1 MGNGFSWEKDMLPK
15 IKDVVYRTF
24 KGCQDSQTSDHK
36 NRFEIYGLDLVL
48 DEELNPWVIEINLSP
63 ACSERVPWLTKML
76 DDMAFDLIIWLERN
90 ILLAQSVEEARQMTD
105 VLQKKRMVYWK
116 NKESYDSLMTLNNY

>member
-1 MGNGFSWEKDMLPK
+1 
-15 IKDVVYRTF
+15 
-24 KGCQDSQTSDHK
+24 
-36 NRFEIYGLDLVL
+36 
-48 DEELNPWVIEINLSP
+48 
-63 ACSERVPWLTKML
+63 ML

-116 NKESYDSLMTLNNY
+116 NKESYDSLMTLNNE

>member
-1 MGNGFSWEKDMLPK
+1 M
-15 IKDVVYRTF
+15 
-24 KGCQDSQTSDHK
+24 
-36 NRFEIYGLDLVL
+36 DLVL

-105 VLQKKRMVYWK
+105 TLQKKRMVYWK
-116 NKESYDSLMTLNNY
+116 NRESYDSLVTLNND

>member
-1 MGNGFSWEKDMLPK
+1 
-15 IKDVVYRTF
+15 
-24 KGCQDSQTSDHK
+24 
-36 NRFEIYGLDLVL
+36 LDLVL

-105 VLQKKRMVYWK
+105 TLQKKRMVYWK
-116 NKESYDSLMTLNNY
+116 NRESYDSLVTLNND